1 MSEKPTNS
9 SYPVTDF
16 RNLTTPIIDV
26 RSPSEYSQGH
36 WPGAI
41 NIPLFTNS
49 EREIIGRSYK
59 KESRIKAIFNG
70 LKVTLPK
77 TQKLLEFIQQKTD
90 KNGEKNKSLRIYCW
104 RGGMRSSAFAWLV
117 RTIGI
122 KTYLLKGGY
131 KSYRKWVLN
140 QFEADLP
147 IRLIGG
153 KTGTRKT
160 DLLNYI
166 NNKNIYVI
174 DLEGIANHR
183 GSSFGSLGMERQ
195 PSNQQ
200 FENILAELL
209 DEFRGSNAIEIWIEA
224 ESSNLG
230 KCRIP
235 NSLYTKMKKAPI
247 LEIVKTKSERIEN
260 LVNVYSQNSQNELEE
275 AVKRI
280 SKRLGP
286 QRTKE
291 ALVSIKK
298 KEWAKACEA
307 MLDYYDRCYEY
318 ELEKTKNITSIDLSG
333 LNLKLSLIKI
343 LNENSIPYSF

>member
-16 RNLTTPIIDV
+16 RNLTSPIIDV
-26 RSPSEYSQGH
+26 RSPSEFYQGH
-36 WPGAI
+36 WPGAV
-41 NIPLFTNS
+41 NIPLFSDS
-49 EREIIGRSYK
+49 ERETIGKSYK
-59 KESRIKAIFNG
+59 KESRLKAILQG
-70 LKVTLPK
+70 LKVTIPNAK
-77 TQKLLEFIQQKTD
+77 NLLEIILQITTK
-90 KNGEKNKSLRIYCW
+90 KEGKNKSLRIYCW
-104 RGGMRSSAFAWLV
+104 RGGMRSSAFAWLA

-122 KTYLLKGGY
+122 RTYLLKGGY
-131 KSYRKWVLN
+131 KNYRKWVLN

-147 IRLIGG
+147 IRLLGG

-166 NNKNIYVI
+166 NEENIHVI

-183 GSSFGSLGMERQ
+183 GSSFGSLGMKEQ
-195 PSNQQ
+195 PSTQQ
-200 FENILAELL
+200 FENILAESL
-209 DEFRGSNAIEIWIEA
+209 DSFQKNSAIEIWLEA

-247 LEIVKTKSERIEN
+247 LEIIKDKNERVKN
-260 LVNVYSQNSQNELEE
+260 LVNIYSQNSQTELKD
-275 AVKRI
+275 AVNRI

-291 ALVSIKK
+291 ALKAIER
-298 KEWAKACEA
+298 KEWSQACES
-307 MLDYYDRCYEY
+307 MLDYYDKCYEY
-318 ELEKTKNITSIDLSG
+318 ELKKSNNINSINLSG
-333 LNLKLSLIKI
+333 LNLKSSLNKI
-343 LNENSIPYSF
+343 LNENLIPL

>member
-9 SYPVTDF
+9 VYPVTDF
-16 RNLTTPIIDV
+16 RNLSSPIIDV
-26 RSPSEYSQGH
+26 RSPTEYSLGH

-41 NIPLFTNS
+41 NIPLFSDS
-49 EREIIGRSYK
+49 ERQLIGKSYK
-59 KESRIKAIFNG
+59 KESRLRAIFNG
-70 LKVTLPK
+70 LKVTIPRTTKFLEIILQTTSK
-77 TQKLLEFIQQKTD
+77 T
-90 KNGEKNKSLRIYCW
+90 KNKKKSLRIYCW
-104 RGGMRSSAFAWLV
+104 RGGMRSSAFAWLA

-131 KSYRKWVLN
+131 KNYRKWVLN

-147 IRLIGG
+147 IRLVGG

-160 DLLNYI
+160 DLLNNI

-183 GSSFGSLGMERQ
+183 GSSFGSLGMGRQ
-195 PSNQQ
+195 PSTQQ
-200 FENILAELL
+200 FENTLAELL
-209 DEFRGSNAIEIWIEA
+209 NEFQESNAIEIWLEA

-247 LEIVKTKSERIEN
+247 LEIIKTKNERVDN
-260 LVNVYSQNSQNELEE
+260 LVTVYSQNSQNELKE
-275 AVKRI
+275 AVNRI

-291 ALVSIKK
+291 ALDAIEK
-298 KEWAKACEA
+298 KEWSRACKA
-307 MLDYYDRCYEY
+307 MLEYYDRCYEY
-318 ELEKTKNITSIDLSG
+318 ELEKTKNINSIDLSG
-333 LNLKLSLIKI
+333 LNLKSSLIKI
-343 LNENSIPYSF
+343 LNEKLNPL

>member
-9 SYPVTDF
+9 GYPVTDF
-16 RNLTTPIIDV
+16 RNLTSPIIDV

-41 NIPLFTNS
+41 NIPLFS
-49 EREIIGRSYK
+49 DIERVIIGKSYK
-59 KESRIKAIFNG
+59 KESRLKAIFNG
-70 LKVTLPK
+70 LKLTLPK
-77 TQKLLEFIQQKTD
+77 TKKLLSIIKKTIT
-90 KNGEKNKSLRIYCW
+90 EETENKKLRIYCW
-104 RGGMRSSAFAWLV
+104 RGGMRSSTFAWLA

-131 KSYRKWVLN
+131 KNYRKWVLN
-140 QFEADLP
+140 QFESDLP
-147 IRLIGG
+147 IRLLGG

-166 NNKNIYVI
+166 KNKYIYVI

-195 PSNQQ
+195 PTTQQ
-200 FENILAELL
+200 FENILAESLNKFHQS
-209 DEFRGSNAIEIWIEA
+209 DATEIWVEA

-235 NSLYTKMKKAPI
+235 NSLYKKMKKAPI
-247 LEIVKTKSERIEN
+247 LEIIKTKNERVEN
-260 LVNVYSQNSQNELEE
+260 LVNIYSKNSQNELKE
-275 AVKRI
+275 AVERI
-280 SKRLGP
+280 RKRLGP

-291 ALVSIKK
+291 AILAIEK
-298 KEWAKACEA
+298 KEWSKACIA
-307 MLDYYDRCYEY
+307 MLDYYDRCYDY
-318 ELEKTKNITSIDLSG
+318 ELGKTKNINSINLSG
-333 LNLKLSLIKI
+333 LNLKLSLNKI
-343 LNENSIPYSF
+343 LNEKLNPL